1 MMPLTMA
8 AANEINYIKKVGGN
22 SEVKRHLETLGFVAG
37 GEVRVI
43 FSVKWKSDRKHQRFQ
58 SRDQQRDGKQD
69 HGLKEEEG
77 K

>member
-22 SEVKRHLETLGFVAG
+22 SETSPGNSWICSRRRSAG
-37 GEVRVI
+37 D

>member
-43 FSVKWKSDRKHQRFQ
+43 SQLM
-58 SRDQQRDGKQD
+58 SRSLSERRCLRCCVG
-69 HGLKEEEG
+69 
-77 K
+77 

>member
-37 GEVRVI
+37 GE
-43 FSVKWKSDRKHQRFQ
+43 DRKHQRFQ